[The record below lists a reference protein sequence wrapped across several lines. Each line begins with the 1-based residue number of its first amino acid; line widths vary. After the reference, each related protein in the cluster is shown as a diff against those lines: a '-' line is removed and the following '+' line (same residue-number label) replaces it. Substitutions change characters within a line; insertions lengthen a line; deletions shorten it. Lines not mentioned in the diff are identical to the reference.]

1 MIDRVARKSAA
12 AVASGEAPA
21 ASTGDKATLYGV
33 LAKSLD
39 LDALR
44 GVELPLAQ
52 SFTALEESAGTI
64 LKGIAVDAYFS
75 LDRADRQMAEELFVK
90 RDPRAKAMG
99 KMLGGL
105 SVYGSTR
112 VALGALTAANR
123 ETITLRTI
131 AREVHGGA
139 TVTERGLQLS
149 SRVPQKL
156 ALLHL
161 YDLND
166 ERTYHEEW
174 QTPQLDVGDVFKR
187 ETVALDTEHGL
198 TLLVHPELDD
208 LDMRSS
214 HGPQIGC
221 PASMVRGY
229 IQGVHNLMADAALNS
244 GLVTVS

>member
-1 MIDRVARKSAA
+1 MIDRVARKGATA
-12 AVASGEAPA
+12 IASGEVTTP
-21 ASTGDKATLYGV
+21 STGDKAALYGV

-39 LDALR
+39 IDALK
-44 GVELPLAQ
+44 GVQLPLAE
-52 SFTALEESAGTI
+52 SFTALEESAGTV
-64 LKGIAVDAYFS
+64 LKGIAVDAYYS
-75 LDRADRQMAEELFVK
+75 LDRTDRHLAEELFVK

-99 KMLGGL
+99 MLGGL
-105 SVYGSTR
+105 SVYGSIR

-123 ETITLRTI
+123 ETITLRTV
-131 AREVHGGA
+131 AREVHEGA

-187 ETVALDTEHGL
+187 EAVVLDADHGL
-198 TLLVHPELDD
+198 KLLVRPELDD
-208 LDMRSS
+208 LDMRNS

-229 IQGVHNLMADAALNS
+229 IQGVHDLMTDTALNS

>member
-1 MIDRVARKSAA
+1 MIDRVARKGAT
-12 AVASGEAPA
+12 AVASGEVPNAD
-21 ASTGDKATLYGV
+21 TGNKATLYGV

-39 LDALR
+39 VDALK
-44 GVELPLAQ
+44 GVQLPLAE
-52 SFTALEESAGTI
+52 SFTALEESAGTV
-64 LKGIAVDAYFS
+64 LKGIAVDAYYS
-75 LDRADRQMAEELFVK
+75 LDRGDRQMAEELFVK

-123 ETITLRTI
+123 ETITLRTV
-131 AREVHGGA
+131 ARETHEGV
-139 TVTERGLQLS
+139 TITERGIQLS

-187 ETVALDTEHGL
+187 EAVVLDGDHGL
-198 TLLVHPELDD
+198 KLLVHPELDD
-208 LDMRSS
+208 LDMRNS

-244 GLVTVS
+244 GLVAVS